1 MADSMKMG
9 DGGGADSGC
18 RMLGTGT
25 LSGGPSTKAKVKTP
39 FFSIDVT
46 IFGVLKFHDI

>member
-39 FFSIDVT
+39 FFSKDVT